1 MPSCGAA
8 QFPWDSAST
17 YFVPPPFFEE
27 PAQSALVDI
36 IAARPL
42 LVLGDA
48 VTTDHISPVGKI
60 GSKSVAADYLRTLG
74 VSEKDFNTYAARRA
88 NHNVMVRGTFANER
102 LKNLLLGGT
111 EGSFTVHMPSGE
123 AGRVFT
129 VAERYRAESVPLVI
143 VAGDRYGTGSARD
156 WAAKGTA
163 LLGVRAVIAVSFERI
178 HRSNLVRL
186 GVLPVQLL
194 SETDAYGIRVQLEEC
209 VRAEIDI
216 HFPTQPVWPR
226 PRCLVNVHIA
236 SKTETYD
243 AIVRIDTEAEMDLLK
258 EGDLFRLSLKKWTVD
273 HRANEG
279 ALNELAPATEFG

>member
-1 MPSCGAA
+1 M
-8 QFPWDSAST
+8 
-17 YFVPPPFFEE
+17 PPPFFEE

-60 GSKSVAADYLRTLG
+60 GSKSVAADYLRTLR
-74 VSEKDFNTYAARRA
+74 VAEKDFNTYAARRA
-88 NHNVMVRGTFANER
+88 NHNIMVRGTFANER
-102 LKNLLLGGT
+102 LKNLLLDGI

-123 AGRVFT
+123 TDRIFT
-129 VAERYRAESVPLVI
+129 VAERYRAESVPLVV
-143 VAGDRYGTGSARD
+143 VAGDRYGAGSARD

-163 LLGVRAVIAVSFERI
+163 LLGVRAVIAASFERI

-194 SETDAYGIRVQLEEC
+194 SKSDACGIRMQLQEC
-209 VRAEIDI
+209 VSVEIDI
-216 HFPTQPVWPR
+216 HFPTQPVRPR
-226 PRCLVNVHIA
+226 PRCLVNLHIA
-236 SKTETYD
+236 GKTKSYD

-258 EGDLFRLSLKKWTVD
+258 EGDLFRLSLRKWIAG
-273 HRANEG
+273 HRE
-279 ALNELAPATEFG
+279 